1 MGIEFPVRL
10 GPRAAYRWAFSA
22 VENTKL
28 DAAEIGDSGHKPIQ
42 GVDFPD

>member
-10 GPRAAYRWAFSA
+10 GPGTAYGGTFSA

-28 DAAEIGDSGHKPIQ
+28 DAAEIGGSGHKPIQ